1 MRAMVLLVS
10 VAVTPVTLAAQAP
23 TAVPKPGPEQKQ
35 LESFVGK
42 WTYEG
47 QAETSPY
54 GPAGPLTSVETY
66 EWLPGGFFLSH
77 HFDMRQGG
85 VEIKGLEVLGY
96 DGRGKAY
103 TTRAFDNFGNSSS
116 WKATVKG
123 STWSWTGD
131 SEVGGK
137 PLHERCTTTFTG
149 PDATRVLCE
158 YSTDGAKWMKNFETR
173 GKRTK

>member
-10 VAVTPVTLAAQAP
+10 AVALPTTLAAQTP
-23 TAVPKPGPEQKQ
+23 TAVPKPGPEHKQ

-47 QAETSPY
+47 QAEASPY
-54 GPAGPLTSVETY
+54 GPAGKVTSVEAF

-77 HFDMRQGG
+77 HYDVRQAG
-85 VEIKGLEVLGY
+85 VEFKGIEILGY
-96 DGRGKAY
+96 DGRSKGY
-103 TTRAFDNFGNSSS
+103 TTHAFDNFGNSSS

-123 STWSWTGD
+123 SAWSWTGD

-137 PLHERCTTTFTG
+137 PLRERCTTTFTG
-149 PDATRVLCE
+149 PDAATVLCE
-158 YSTDGAKWMKNFETR
+158 YSTDGAKWLKNFESKGT
-173 GKRTK
+173 RTK